1 MKKKRLILAFAAVAV
16 LSVAALAAAIA
27 VPQPGKN
34 YATMREMYEDKY
46 ENIKMLTVCS
56 SYGGFDAIA
65 NKADTVVVV
74 RTDDELTSQHSNIH
88 EAKNSHFSAASR
100 RSVTTLEAVKN
111 EGVTEITDLNGLKP
125 DGALYVE
132 ENCWPMLKDG
142 CYIVFLEDGKTIGWH
157 HSKIDLTNLR
167 LTDYENQVI
176 SVLAQWELLEIVS
189 ETNKAA
195 EVLAGFLE
203 AERIADPSFKFY
215 EEYYGGLNWQSIEL
229 TTKYTVK
236 GMEMKL
242 EYAED
247 TEHNRTLYR
256 LGGLIYA

>member
-1 MKKKRLILAFAAVAV
+1 MKNKRLIFALAAVVV
-16 LSVAALAAAIA
+16 LSAAALAAAIA

-74 RTDDELTSQHSNIH
+74 RADDELTPQHSNIH

-100 RSVTTLEAVKN
+100 RSVTTLEAIKN

-125 DGALYVE
+125 DGTLYVE

-167 LTDYENQVI
+167 LTDYEDQVVG
-176 SVLAQWELLEIVS
+176 VLAQWELLEIVS

-195 EVLAGFLE
+195 DVLAGFLE
-203 AERIADPSFKFY
+203 AERIADPSFEFY
-215 EEYYGGLNWQSIEL
+215 EEYYGGLDWQSVEL
-229 TTKYTVK
+229 TTKYTAK

-247 TEHNRTLYR
+247 AEHGRVLYR
-256 LGGLIYA
+256 LDGLIYA